1 VTKIGRVGSRTPL
14 AVLVSVVLV
23 VGCGVQST
31 ARRIAAQA
39 ELRTHATGASCTKV
53 GIMLFV
59 GQRQDVYDCRLT
71 NVDIEQRPAAQIDS
85 STIHRC
91 YVYANGDVY
100 DVTTRLKALSDSGTD
115 TSSLPCVQGSKS
127 LCPDGRPPVAQRPNS
142 DGKITYLCHDG
153 SVVRR

>member
-1 VTKIGRVGSRTPL
+1 VGSRTPL

-23 VGCGVQST
+23 AGCGVQST

-39 ELRTHATGASCTKV
+39 QLRTHATGASCTKV

-71 NVDIEQRPAAQIDS
+71 NMDVEHRPAAQIDA
-85 STIHRC
+85 STIHLC

-100 DVTTRLKALSDSGTD
+100 DVTTQLKALGDSGAG
-115 TSSLPCVQGSKS
+115 TSHFPCVQ
-127 LCPDGRPPVAQRPNS
+127 LCPDGRPPIARRPSSN
-142 DGKITYLCHDG
+142 GKIAYRCHDG
-153 SVVRR
+153 TVVTR